1 MPRSRWSRRGSDWA
15 GVSSGEGSEASSRA
29 VEEDNSNEG
38 EDGGSEVRM
47 FDRFVGLDKSLPE
60 GAGDEEAWKASSR
73 VFEKNGDEAPVR
85 EGEDEE
91 AA

>member
-1 MPRSRWSRRGSDWA
+1 
-15 GVSSGEGSEASSRA
+15 
-29 VEEDNSNEG
+29 
-38 EDGGSEVRM
+38 M